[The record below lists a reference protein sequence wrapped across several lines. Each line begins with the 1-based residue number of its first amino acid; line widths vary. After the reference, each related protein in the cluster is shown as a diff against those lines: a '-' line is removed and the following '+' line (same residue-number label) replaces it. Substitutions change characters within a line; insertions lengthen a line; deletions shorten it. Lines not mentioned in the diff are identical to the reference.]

1 MEKQKTRL
9 ESCIEIE
16 HIPKKLK
23 SQKQWV
29 CWQLQDREGKAAKVP
44 VNPET
49 GAPASTDNSDT
60 WSSYA
65 TAIMYHSKNKNTTDG
80 IGFVFTKTDPFAGV
94 DLDDCLTETDGIE
107 QTADQIVS
115 QIDSYTEV
123 SPSGTGLHI
132 IAEAKLPEGANRS
145 GSLELYDKK
154 RFFTV
159 TGNRL
164 DGTTATIEE
173 RQAALE
179 AVHISHIADLSD
191 SSDSEIITG
200 GGQGSTN
207 EVSFSD
213 KVLIEK
219 AKTAH
224 NGESFSRLWNGNTS
238 GYKSHSEADA
248 ALCGNLAF
256 WTRGDQQRIDRLF
269 RRSGLMRSK
278 WDEQRGGQ
286 TYGEITISK
295 SIAMTDNYY
304 DPNFG
309 KESTDEQLT
318 DDVTL
323 ADVERVV
330 CKEFDE
336 RTWDVTEAVLS
347 AHATHLLQGQSGGTG
362 LVIVGPSGSGKTT
375 ILKFFEGLDEQIY
388 RSDDVTPASFVSHD
402 SSKST
407 EQLEQ
412 VDLLPRIKGKT
423 LLSRDMA
430 TWFAGDQESVYKR
443 MSIMA
448 PLMDGD
454 GYTRDSGSHGQRGY
468 TGKEYRFNYIGATTP
483 LSPRAWRV
491 MGTVGN
497 RLVFH
502 EKQGTYDTDSVVDDV
517 IDGSNYSERVQRCNA
532 IIQTFLRQLW
542 DTAGGVGGVEFD
554 NSPGRG
560 VRSALKDLTRIVRAG
575 RATLSDDGIRHQ
587 EGAHRIA
594 NTLLNIAE
602 GRAVLDGRRQVS
614 IEDLE
619 ISGRIALSTIPEKRR
634 SLIRALLDPGQQ
646 KVLTA
651 SDVETILGVSRPTA
665 HNRMNILKN
674 LEVATVRESKDDG
687 RHPKKIELKDNLRW
701 SEELEFPVF

>member
-1 MEKQKTRL
+1 MKKEESRL
-9 ESCIEIE
+9 ESRIEIE

-23 SQKQWV
+23 SRKQWV
-29 CWQLQDREGKAAKVP
+29 CWRFQDREGKAAKVP

-49 GAPASTDNSDT
+49 GAPASIGNSDT

-65 TAIMYHSKNKNTTDG
+65 TAVTYHGTNVDTTDG
-80 IGFVFTKTDPFAGV
+80 IGFVFTKADPFAGV

-132 IAEAKLPEGANRS
+132 IVEAELPEGANRS
-145 GSLELYDKK
+145 GSIELYDEK

-164 DGTTATIEE
+164 DGAPATIEE

-179 AVHISHIADLSD
+179 AIHVSHIAD

-200 GGQGSTN
+200 GGRDSADR
-207 EVSFSD
+207 VSLPD

-224 NGESFSRLWNGNTS
+224 NRESFSRLWNGDTS
-238 GYKSHSEADA
+238 DYKSHSEADA

-256 WTRGDQQRIDRLF
+256 WTGGDQQRIDRLF

-278 WDEQRGGQ
+278 WDEQRGEQ
-286 TYGEITISK
+286 TYGELTINRA
-295 SIAMTDNYY
+295 IAMTDNYY

-330 CKEFDE
+330 CEEFDE

-347 AHATHLLQGQSGGTG
+347 AHATHLIQGQSGGTG
-362 LVIVGPSGSGKTT
+362 LVITGPSGSGKTT

-402 SSKST
+402 SSKSE
-407 EQLEQ
+407 EQLEE

-468 TGKEYRFNYIGATTP
+468 VGKEYRFNYIGATTP

-502 EKQGTYDTDSVVDDV
+502 EKQGTSDTDSVVDDV
-517 IDGSNYSERVQRCNA
+517 IDGSDYSERVQRCNA
-532 IIQTFLRQLW
+532 IIRTFLCQLW
-542 DTAGGVGGVEFD
+542 DTAGGVGSVEFV
-554 NSPGRG
+554 NSLGPG
-560 VRSALKDLTRIVRAG
+560 VRSALKNLTRIVRSG
-575 RATLSDDGIRHQ
+575 RATVDDDGVPHQ
-587 EGAHRIA
+587 EGGHRIA
-594 NTLLNIAE
+594 DTLLNIAK
-602 GRAVLDGRRQVS
+602 GRAVLNGRRQVTV
-614 IEDLE
+614 EHLE
-619 ISGRIALSTIPEKRR
+619 MSGRIALSTIPEKRR
-634 SLIRALLDPGQQ
+634 PLIRALLDPDQEG
-646 KVLTA
+646 VLTA
-651 SDVETILGVSRPTA
+651 SDVEITLGVSRPTA
-665 HNRMNILKN
+665 HNRMDLIET
-674 LEVATVRESKDDG
+674 LELATVTESEEDG
-687 RHPKKIELKDNLRW
+687 RHPKKIELKDDLRW
-701 SEELEFPVF
+701 PEELEFPVF